1 MKSRGHCR
9 RRGRGRDC
17 TAGRSL
23 PWLWLHGF
31 VGWALCALTMA
42 TLLWATSLAAA
53 LAIHA
58 LAVPVIFAVVA
69 RHYFLARGARDPL
82 ATAFTFVGIVG
93 MLDFIVVA
101 GLVQHSLALF
111 GSVVGVWAPL
121 VLIFFVTW
129 ATGEL
134 LSTLPWKSRSSTG
147 AEPDRLTPDVRARD
161 SKPSRRSADLL
172 RRARRGWPVPWRRRD
187 SRRGRHEQRSS
198 SSGRLAGQRRLSRR
212 GAKPLPLG
220 HDADVHSPDHARCP
234 RATWPIVR
242 RDRRG
247 AHMACA

>member
-1 MKSRGHCR
+1 MWFFSSGPLDDSADCQVIPPTGQVEILMDRVGAQGHATFGGRLLSDARGFPASAMAKKRAGDWR
-9 RRGRGRDC
+9 RPDTIRSWANEIARALP
-17 TAGRSL
+17 TARPGVVVAQPGRSL

-58 LAVPVIFAVVA
+58 LAVPVIFGVVA
-69 RHYFLARGARDPL
+69 RHYFRARGARDPI

-101 GLVQHSLALF
+101 GLVQRSLALF

-134 LSTLPWKSRSSTG
+134 LSTLPWKRAVP
-147 AEPDRLTPDVRARD
+147 AEA
-161 SKPSRRSADLL
+161 
-172 RRARRGWPVPWRRRD
+172 
-187 SRRGRHEQRSS
+187 
-198 SSGRLAGQRRLSRR
+198 LSRI
-212 GAKPLPLG
+212 A
-220 HDADVHSPDHARCP
+220 
-234 RATWPIVR
+234 
-242 RDRRG
+242 
-247 AHMACA
+247 